1 MACPAEVSGALIAV
15 RNFKSGPQRDF
26 YATERVYQVR
36 LRHASIDTTRVDPA
50 LCPLLSVEAS
60 FERPFDLRCLDSFAA
75 AAMFSSR
82 AATAARRLSGITFV

>member
-15 RNFKSGPQRDF
+15 RNSKSRPQR
-26 YATERVYQVR
+26 ASTPPERVYQVR
-36 LRHASIDTTRVDPA
+36 LRHASIDTTRFDPA
-50 LCPLLSVEAS
+50 LCPLLSVDAS
-60 FERPFDLRCLDSFAA
+60 FERPFDLRCFDSFAA

>member
-1 MACPAEVSGALIAV
+1 MACSAEVSGALIAV
-15 RNFKSGPQRDF
+15 RNSKSRPQRDF
-26 YATERVYQVR
+26 YATERLYQVR

-50 LCPLLSVEAS
+50 LCPLSVDAS

-75 AAMFSSR
+75 EAMFSSR